1 MRLSRSTARLAN
13 AKRLAAVVSLLAV
26 FFLPF
31 HSHAKLGTAQVSKEC
46 VCVHGSRSE
55 MGAPPASISPAPL
68 FIEFFH
74 ESLEPLLLSYETLSF
89 RSIRAPPAS

>member
-1 MRLSRSTARLAN
+1 MRLSRSTVGG
-13 AKRLAAVVSLLAV
+13 AKALAALVLLVAV

-31 HSHAKLGTAQVSKEC
+31 HSHANLGTARVSKEC
-46 VCVHGSRSE
+46 ACVHGSRSE
-55 MGAPPASISPAPL
+55 MGAPPAAISAAPL

-74 ESLEPLLLSYETLSF
+74 EFLEPLILSYEIPNC

>member
-1 MRLSRSTARLAN
+1 MRLSRSMARLAN
-13 AKRLAAVVSLLAV
+13 GNRLAALVLVLAV

-31 HSHAKLGTAQVSKEC
+31 HSHANLGTAQVSKEC
-46 VCVHGSRSE
+46 ACVHGSRSE
-55 MGAPPASISPAPL
+55 MGVPPAAISPAPL

-74 ESLEPLLLSYETLSF
+74 ESLEPLVLSYETLSF

>member
-1 MRLSRSTARLAN
+1 MRLSRSTAGEAK
-13 AKRLAAVVSLLAV
+13 AKRLAVLVLVLAV

-31 HSHAKLGTAQVSKEC
+31 HGHANLGTAQVSKEC
-46 VCVHGSRSE
+46 ACVHGSRSE
-55 MGAPPASISPAPL
+55 MGAPLATISPAPL

-74 ESLEPLLLSYETLSF
+74 ESREPLVVSYETLSF

>member
-13 AKRLAAVVSLLAV
+13 AKRLIALVSLLAV
-26 FFLPF
+26 FFLPL
-31 HSHAKLGTAQVSKEC
+31 HSHAKFGTAQVSKEC
-46 VCVHGSRSE
+46 ACVHGSRSE
-55 MGAPPASISPAPL
+55 MGAPPAFVSPAPL

-74 ESLEPLLLSYETLSF
+74 ESLEPLVLSYETLSF